1 MTSLKDKGYECEELG
16 AKYSYVDV
24 KEAVLKDI
32 ENMEKLEYTVIMAFR
47 FRKDND
53 FNNIDKI
60 IEELSRY
67 KNSKFKVF
75 GDFENDL

>member
-24 KEAVLKDI
+24 KEAVEKFEKELNNFGGSAFTPQFNEIIKHLKQH
-32 ENMEKLEYTVIMAFR
+32 
-47 FRKDND
+47 
-53 FNNIDKI
+53 
-60 IEELSRY
+60 Y
-67 KNSKFKVF
+67 KKVF